1 MSRPRTPRPVRTLAL
16 CMLLAAPVMGL
27 TALAQSKAFL
37 NGRGGEITL
46 PRGDLAFAD
55 EVVSFK
61 PGTGIDK
68 GDAIAQKAI
77 GAPDFKSGVADAA
90 VPLGCGGE
98 LVVRF
103 TDNALTDVEGPDIY
117 IFETAKDVEQADI
130 SVSKNGDTWTEIG
143 RIAGD
148 TTALDMKGKVKSSDT
163 FRYLRIKDN
172 KDACTKARAGADID
186 AIAAIGSAKRTV
198 FDNAVLFDIG
208 KSRLKPGA
216 ATALKDLA
224 EDIKGQPKVRVVL
237 EGHTDS
243 TGSDAL
249 NVDLSRARAQ
259 AVGKF
264 LADNGVSSKVIDTV
278 GYGEAEP
285 LAPNTSAANR
295 AKNRRVEALV
305 IAG

>member
-1 MSRPRTPRPVRTLAL
+1 MSRPRTSSPVRTLAL
-16 CMLLAAPVMGL
+16 CMLIAAPVLGL
-27 TALAQSKAFL
+27 TALAQSKAFP

-77 GAPDFKSGVADAA
+77 GAPDYKSGVSDAA

-103 TDNALTDVEGPDIY
+103 TDNALMDMEGPDIY
-117 IFETAKDVEQADI
+117 IFETAKDVEQADV
-130 SVSKNGDTWTEIG
+130 SVSKNGDAWTKIG

-148 TTALDMKGKVKSSDT
+148 TTALDMKGKVKSSDS
-163 FRYLRIKDN
+163 FRYLKIVDN
-172 KDACTKARAGADID
+172 KEACTDARAGADID

-198 FDNAVLFDIG
+198 FDSAVLFDTG
-208 KSRLKPGA
+208 KSKLKPGA

-243 TGSDAL
+243 TGAEAT
-249 NVDLSRARAQ
+249 NVDLSRARAR
-259 AVGKF
+259 AVGDY
-264 LADNGVSSKVIDTV
+264 LAENGVPRKSIDTV

-285 LAPNTSAANR
+285 LVANDTASNR

>member
-1 MSRPRTPRPVRTLAL
+1 MSARALAL
-16 CMLLAAPVMGL
+16 CLLLATPAFVA
-27 TALAQSKAFL
+27 TAHAQSKSYP

-46 PRGDLAFAD
+46 PRGALSFAD
-55 EVVSFK
+55 EVVSFS
-61 PGTGIDK
+61 PGTGVDK
-68 GDAIAQKAI
+68 GDAIAQKAT
-77 GAPDFKSGVADAA
+77 GAPDFKSGVDGAA
-90 VPLGCGGE
+90 VGLGCGGE

-117 IFETAKDVEQADI
+117 VFETAKDVEQADI
-130 SVSKNGDTWTEIG
+130 SVSKNGETWTEIG

-148 TTALDMKGKVKSSDT
+148 TTALDMKDKVKASDT
-163 FRYLRIKDN
+163 FRYLKIADN
-172 KDACTKARAGADID
+172 EEACTSARAGADID
-186 AIAAIGSAKRTV
+186 AIAAVGSAKRTV

-208 KSRLKPGA
+208 RSKLKPGA
-216 ATALKDLA
+216 AAALKDLA
-224 EDIKGQPKVRVVL
+224 EDIKGQSKVRVVL

-243 TGSDAL
+243 SGSDAL

-264 LADNGVSSKVIDTV
+264 LSDNGVPKTAIDTV

-285 LAPNTSAANR
+285 LVANTTAANR

>member
-1 MSRPRTPRPVRTLAL
+1 MSKRNNSVRTLAL
-16 CMLLAAPVMGL
+16 CLLLAAP
-27 TALAQSKAFL
+27 ALAAVASAQSKAYP

-46 PRGDLAFAD
+46 PRGELAFAD

-68 GDAIAQKAI
+68 GKAIAQKAV
-77 GAPDFKSGVADAA
+77 GAPDFKSGVSGAA

-103 TDNALTDVEGPDIY
+103 TDNALTDMDGNDIY

-130 SVSKNGDTWTEIG
+130 SVSKNGDKWIKIG

-163 FRYLRIKDN
+163 FRYLKIKDN
-172 KDACTKARAGADID
+172 KDACTKSRAGADID

-198 FDNAVLFDIG
+198 FDNNVMFDQG
-208 KSRLKPGA
+208 KSKLKPGA
-216 ATALKDLA
+216 AAALKDLA
-224 EDIKGQPKVRVVL
+224 EDIKGQEKVRVVI

-259 AVGKF
+259 AVGNF
-264 LADNGVSSKVIDTV
+264 LIDNGVSRQSVDTV

-285 LAPNTSAANR
+285 LVPNTTAANR